1 MQKYLIVSLIM
12 LTMLGAGCFSNNLD
26 LRADTQPLPQVPTT
40 TTDYGEGPIYIYT
53 SEQCAYCSTVENAVV
68 KGQVNRK
75 LPVVFREISRD
86 EQNALEMLAVTQKC
100 GLNIAKIGVPFLYD
114 GQNCLEGTDKI
125 MRYIDER
132 MRVFNNEPN
141 R

>member
-1 MQKYLIVSLIM
+1 MPKSLIVLMTIM
-12 LTMLGAGCFSNNLD
+12 TVMGAGCFSNNLD
-26 LRADTQPLPQVPTT
+26 LRADAQPLPQVPTT
-40 TTDYGEGPIYIYT
+40 TADYGEGSIYIYT
-53 SEQCAYCSTVENAVV
+53 SEQCAYCSTVENAVK
-68 KGQVNRK
+68 KGQVDRK

-100 GLNIAKIGVPFLYD
+100 GLNIAKVGVPFLYD
-114 GQNCLEGTDKI
+114 GLNCLEGTEKI

-132 MRVFNNEPN
+132 MRAYNNEP